1 MKPARK
7 LLCIFGFHARIY
19 NDGAMFTSA
28 KRCGY
33 CHEPLDPKAMERLN
47 RERMLW
53 GEVPKDWS
61 WDQKVEWVSIRLH
74 V

>member
-1 MKPARK
+1 MSLARK
-7 LLCIFGFHARIY
+7 FLCAFGFHARVY
-19 NDGAMFTSA
+19 NDGAVFTSA
-28 KRCGY
+28 QRCGY
-33 CHEPLDPKAMERLN
+33 CNEPLDPKAMERLKQ
-47 RERMLW
+47 ERTLW